1 MTKPTGRPRGR
12 TKPSTEEL
20 FARKMKVGELN
31 EAIRDACKSL
41 GLILFSLRSD
51 PLKAGSHIL
60 IVGTTVLFAC
70 VLPGTQQPSSEE
82 WGYGGAFAKAGQQW
96 RVWQP
101 RDWVSGEIQAELAK
115 LAGQTMK
122 GRQ

>member
-101 RDWVSGEIQAELAK
+101 RDWISGEIQAELRQLAK
-115 LAGQTMK
+115 VTS
-122 GRQ
+122 